1 MLYALLF
8 TTAFLFFVADRKI
21 RTSSIAGTCVTSLAS
36 LLLTRRILTLTR
48 GTVQGPKGSFY
59 TGVFV
64 TVTLCIFLTAV
75 IVLLLY
81 LLGSLLGKAIMP
93 ASKDGS
99 SNGIVASVFYIAG
112 MCLTFCS
119 GLNFMLMSLMLGY
132 GSKMF
137 PMALLRKNTRRFRFY
152 ITDFR
157 VQTAGLIFFFAL
169 FAAFLFLVLT
179 FCIVRIAV
187 RKGLYKDLRNYVKPD
202 KKSIKRSTALLIGE
216 IVSGV
221 GVLGTF
227 IIAVV
232 CILTPKGR
240 GRIYFFDGY
249 IYTKLLSGLALL
261 LMLAGTVLLIIGLI
275 TLLAKK
281 QAKLQKLNVYI
292 SCVLILLS
300 CSSSMVL
307 ILNAM
312 RYLLKIR

>member
-1 MLYALLF
+1 MFYVLLF
-8 TTAFLFFVADRKI
+8 AAAFFFMVADRKI
-21 RTSSIAGTCVTSLAS
+21 RTSSIAGTCVTSLAC

-59 TGVFV
+59 TGIFV

-75 IVLLLY
+75 IVLLLH

-93 ASKDGS
+93 ASKEDS

-132 GSKMF
+132 GTKMF
-137 PMALLRKNTRRFRFY
+137 PIALLRRNTRRFRFY

-157 VQTAGLIFFFAL
+157 VETAGLIFFFAL
-169 FAAFLFLVLT
+169 FAAFLFFVLT

-187 RKGLYKDLRNYVKPD
+187 RRGLYRDLKNCVKPD
-202 KKSIKRSTALLIGE
+202 KKNLKRSKALLIGE
-216 IVSGV
+216 IVSGI
-221 GVLGTF
+221 GVLGTTL
-227 IIAVV
+227 IAV
-232 CILTPKGR
+232 IGLLTSKGKA
-240 GRIYFFDGY
+240 RIYFFDGY
-249 IYTKLLSGLALL
+249 DYTKILSGLALV
-261 LMLAGTVLLIIGLI
+261 LMLAGAVLLIIGLI

-281 QAKLQKLNVYI
+281 QAKLQKLNIYI

-300 CSSSMVL
+300 CSSSVVL